1 MYRPGDRVSNVE
13 DRFQA
18 VMNRIKENP
27 VTLIHPISKQ
37 PVLITHSHVRLIL
50 FSILYAPNSGFMAV
64 AWIFDLLSRG
74 YDDILGLI
82 FQLPEPEP
90 FCAANLPAEIFPNEA
105 QIAIMCSD
113 KRYPVSNITSL
124 RYLLYIPS

>member
-1 MYRPGDRVSNVE
+1 
-13 DRFQA
+13 
-18 VMNRIKENP
+18 MNRIKENP